1 MSSRP
6 LAPGPSPSDD
16 DAGGSGYATPMNPGE
31 GASGPRARTA
41 TTATPRRARHHDST
55 TFSPSTTTP
64 STAYLDRAA
73 AFAERVQSDLSAAV
87 ATDPI
92 YHALASSPALDPSH
106 AACRAR
112 ELMEELVRAEM
123 EGRPWPDAGG
133 DVDAAAAVMRGDDDG
148 RRAAAA
154 AAEAATTTSRGGG
167 GGGGFGSAASTPATS
182 TPATSTPATATTLPR
197 SRLFDS
203 RGFKIPDEEDA
214 EARDARAAENAA
226 LGPLSALNE
235 NASRDAPPA
244 TSDALVSIATASPLR
259 VGLDS
264 AKRAN
269 ERSLRDELR
278 ATRRELER
286 LRTRAG
292 AETTRADAAEAKLSR
307 AGDAGRVAARD
318 AKRLSAALE
327 KSERERKA
335 RPVHWSPYDRVR
347 VVNADP

>member
-1 MSSRP
+1 
-6 LAPGPSPSDD
+6 
-16 DAGGSGYATPMNPGE
+16 MNPGE

-154 AAEAATTTSRGGG
+154 AAEAAATTSRGGG
-167 GGGGFGSAASTPATS
+167 GGGGFGSAAS

-269 ERSLRDELR
+269 ERSLRDEQR

-286 LRTRAG
+286 LRTRAD